1 MKVTGSLVGWKGR
14 SGGRHPRT
22 GWTFRTWT
30 EKSSRSIDFFL
41 KLNFLENIRGFFVD
55 YNFGQFLIATLLICQ
70 MTDELGRIT
79 DDFFVKRVGGKVTN
93 STKLNISFMYSWSIF
108 TGQPIKN

>member
-1 MKVTGSLVGWKGR
+1 MDGKVGQEVVIHGR
-14 SGGRHPRT
+14 AGHLGHGRRKVLDP
-22 GWTFRTWT
+22 
-30 EKSSRSIDFFL
+30 SIFL